1 MTNSANRLF
10 EDAAEQILQATWEQY
25 PSTASGMGLHQ
36 YDGRLPDLTRR
47 ALTGRARE
55 IERGIG
61 ALERIDITALS
72 ATNYYDHHIL
82 AAALRKESLELTELR
97 WHETNP
103 MELLWHIELSGY
115 IQRDYAPLPQR
126 VEALTQA
133 LAAVP
138 GYIAGLKGVLS
149 GRLAAPV
156 LEAAIEAYAG
166 VATFYDND
174 LVAAVSDLTDR
185 ELLARFQAARA
196 EASAAVSAFVNHL
209 KALRPYADAGFAI
222 GSRNFTALL
231 KYGEAV
237 DMPLERLLD
246 VGEADLRRN
255 LARFAEVAAAIDP
268 RKSPRDVM
276 AEIAADHPADHAL
289 ISETRDMLEDI
300 RQFLIDNEIVSIP
313 SEERC
318 MTVATPSFMRWA
330 FAALDFPGPYEQNAT
345 ETYYYVT
352 PVEERWS
359 DAEKEEWLTAF
370 NYATLRAVSVHE
382 AYPGHY
388 VHYLHTRNAE
398 SMLSR
403 VFGAYSFWEGWAH
416 YAEQM
421 MIEQG
426 YGGGD
431 PRNALGQLME
441 ALLRNCRYICAI
453 RMHTQGMTLDEAT
466 RFFMDNAFMEALP
479 ARKEAQRGTFD
490 PMYLNYTLGKLMILK
505 LREDYWRAQ
514 GGAYNL
520 KRFHDE
526 FLSFGA
532 PPIPLVREM
541 MLGSASGDA
550 L

>member
-10 EDAAEQILQATWEQY
+10 EDAADQILQATWEQY

-47 ALTGRARE
+47 ALAGRASE
-55 IERGIG
+55 IERGIE

-126 VEALTQA
+126 VDALTQA

-138 GYIAGLKGVLS
+138 GYLAGLKGVLS

-156 LEAAIEAYAG
+156 LDATIDAYAG

-196 EASAAVSAFVNHL
+196 EASAAVGAFVDHL
-209 KALRPYADAGFAI
+209 KALMPYADAGFAI
-222 GSRNFTALL
+222 GSRNFAALL

-237 DMPLERLLD
+237 DMPLERLLG

-352 PVEERWS
+352 PVEEHWS

-398 SMLSR
+398 STLSR

-421 MIEQG
+421 MVEQG

-505 LREDYWRAQ
+505 LREDYRRAQ
-514 GGAYNL
+514 GSAYNL
-520 KRFHDE
+520 RRFHDA

-541 MLGSASGDA
+541 MLGNASGEP

>member
-10 EDAAEQILQATWEQY
+10 EDAAERILQATWEQY
-25 PSTASGMGLHQ
+25 PSTASGMGLHK

-47 ALTGRARE
+47 ALAGRARE
-55 IERGIG
+55 IERGIE

-138 GYIAGLKGVLS
+138 GYLAGLKGVLS

-185 ELLARFQAARA
+185 ELLAQFHVARGD
-196 EASAAVSAFVNHL
+196 ASAAVGAFVDHL
-209 KALRPYADAGFAI
+209 KALTPYADAGFAI
-222 GSRNFTALL
+222 GSRNFAALL

-237 DMPLERLLD
+237 DMPLEHLLD

-255 LARFAEVAAAIDP
+255 LARFAEVAATIDP

-318 MTVATPSFMRWA
+318 MTVATPSFMLWA
-330 FAALDFPGPYEQNAT
+330 FAALDFPGPYERNAT

-352 PVEERWS
+352 PVEENWS

-398 SMLSR
+398 STLSR

-505 LREDYWRAQ
+505 LREDYRRAQ
-514 GGAYNL
+514 GSAYNL
-520 KRFHDE
+520 KRFHDA

-541 MLGSASGDA
+541 MLGGASGEP

>member
-47 ALTGRARE
+47 ALAGRARE
-55 IERGIG
+55 IERGIEE
-61 ALERIDITALS
+61 LERIDITALS

-82 AAALRKESLELTELR
+82 AAALRKELLELTELR

-103 MELLWHIELSGY
+103 MELLWHIEFSGY

-126 VEALTQA
+126 VKVLTQA

-138 GYIAGLKGVLS
+138 AYLVSLKNVLS

-174 LVAAVSDLTDR
+174 LVTAISDLTDR
-185 ELLARFQAARA
+185 ELLAQFQAARA
-196 EASAAVSAFVNHL
+196 EASAAVGAFVDHL

-222 GSRNFTALL
+222 GSRNFAALL

-268 RKSPRDVM
+268 RKSPREVM

-289 ISETRDMLEDI
+289 IIETRDMLEDI

-330 FAALDFPGPYEQNAT
+330 FAALDFPGPYEQDAT

-359 DAEKEEWLTAF
+359 AAEKEEWLTAF

-479 ARKEAQRGTFD
+479 ARKEAQRGAFD

-505 LREDYWRAQ
+505 LREDYRRAQ

-520 KRFHDE
+520 KRFHDT

-532 PPIPLVREM
+532 PPIPLAREM
-541 MLGSASGDA
+541 MLGGASGD
-550 L
+550 LL